1 MHSSSIYREQVG
13 GPWGSLGGNRLGGD
27 LFWVMDEGTGRKG
40 VSGLGREILRGD
52 ASLYM
57 G

>member
-27 LFWVMDEGTGRKG
+27 LSWVMDEGTGRKG
-40 VSGLGREILRGD
+40 VSGWGREILPGD
-52 ASLYM
+52 ASPYM